1 MEEQEQLIEIET
13 KRIIEK
19 KRKILAQNIKE
30 AQADI
35 EIENYVTR
43 GVEEIMKA
51 VDEEVKSDKEI

>member
-1 MEEQEQLIEIET
+1 MIEIET